1 MTSSWEN
8 SMHRYEQ
15 IWVLMQLLIILVSD
29 AWNSNSCVSTHQ
41 EQLDDSKKLL
51 TQLLAE
57 QRHNELR

>member
-1 MTSSWEN
+1 
-8 SMHRYEQ
+8 MHRYEQ
-15 IWVLMQLLIILVSD
+15 NWVLMQLLIILVSN
-29 AWNSNSCVSTHQ
+29 AWNSNSCVCTHQ